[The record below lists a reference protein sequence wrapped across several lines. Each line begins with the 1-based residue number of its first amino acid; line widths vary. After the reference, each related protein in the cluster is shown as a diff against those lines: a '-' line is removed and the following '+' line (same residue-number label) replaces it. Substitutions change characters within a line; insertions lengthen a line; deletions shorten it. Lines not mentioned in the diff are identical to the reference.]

1 MYTMVIL
8 HRRHKMF
15 QVTSKLCFVCA
26 NYNCISQH
34 NYIVLNTMPEES
46 FLRDKNTIM
55 YAAFNKPFFVF
66 DTKPY
71 FLCLSGKKLQ
81 QKLLEK
87 HVLNYINLI

>member
-1 MYTMVIL
+1 
-8 HRRHKMF
+8 
-15 QVTSKLCFVCA
+15 
-26 NYNCISQH
+26 
-34 NYIVLNTMPEES
+34 MPEER